1 MLVIAEER
9 QLTFEFHSV
18 VGGGTRVDRYMLF
31 QPPLLEVVRQTNR
44 VVLRWPTNGAAS
56 FRLQYTATPWNPSS
70 WLFGTNAPSLSA
82 DAYTFTEP
90 SSEPRRFFRLRRP

>member
-31 QPPLLEVVRQTNR
+31 QPPILEVVRQTNR

-56 FRLQYTATPWNPSS
+56 F
-70 WLFGTNAPSLSA
+70 
-82 DAYTFTEP
+82 
-90 SSEPRRFFRLRRP
+90 